1 MTLSVVRHS
10 ELQSNFGSKKAR
22 RTKYWLPVSVIFI
35 KEITEFYGDLFAFFF
50 FFFWFW
56 HVMLIKVANMF
67 YIQRNVTIK
76 MKCYKEKDSCQT

>member
-1 MTLSVVRHS
+1 MGPS
-10 ELQSNFGSKKAR
+10 FGSKKAR
-22 RTKYWLPVSVIFI
+22 RTKYWLPVSVTFI
-35 KEITEFYGDLFAFFF
+35 KEITEFYGDLFAIF

-56 HVMLIKVANMF
+56 HVMLIKVAYVF